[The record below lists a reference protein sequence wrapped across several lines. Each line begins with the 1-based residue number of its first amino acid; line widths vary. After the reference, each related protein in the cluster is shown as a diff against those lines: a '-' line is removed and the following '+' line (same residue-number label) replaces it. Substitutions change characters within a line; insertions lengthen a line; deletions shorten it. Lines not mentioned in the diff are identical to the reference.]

1 MTCASQGLA
10 VHFKGEEAEGDLTYL
25 VDEFGVLGIVDV
37 SREGDV
43 VDGPA
48 DAERWRSA
56 TILPRHSL
64 AHFELGHTHSRR

>member
-25 VDEFGVLGIVDV
+25 VDELGVLGIVDV

-48 DAERWRSA
+48 DAERRISRVP
-56 TILPRHSL
+56 PRHSL
-64 AHFELGHTHSRR
+64 PAFELRHTDNRR